1 MTDTEQIGA
10 YLDFLYRD
18 TEGWVYAPAQ
28 SDPTNPKSWSKFIY
42 EWPRQ
47 RGRLIDD
54 LLRKSAAG
62 QNVFVSPALYTE
74 REHAGRREGVL
85 GTWTLWMDWDG
96 NAPDHYDDL
105 HIPAPDLRIQS
116 STEGHEHTYWTL
128 QEFLTDSEVIEERN
142 RALSYSLG
150 ADTSGWDAN
159 QILRPPGTE
168 NFPAPNKKRTEPKTV
183 TVLHKGHGAHTLDE
197 FGAITSAKNM
207 VASTIVEGE
216 LRPIQDIIATKN
228 WPAAMWELFSSEAV
242 PDDRSG
248 AMSKLGYFG
257 AENGFSD
264 EDIYV
269 ILDTADQ
276 RWGKYTGRRDRD
288 KHLVNI
294 INRAR
299 QKHGYTGPEDLTFAG
314 LMGAGQPQQPVD
326 DMVFGFTDF
335 LEADFHIEWMMEDL
349 LARNGLGM
357 VVAAP
362 GTGKTQFAIQMGI
375 CLSLGVDFLVWKNAH
390 NSKAKTL
397 FLGLEMAP
405 APTHWF
411 MTQIARQHSDHH
423 TLNQNFKVNPL
434 GNALALDLPPGRAYL
449 EKKLAEHQPDFLI
462 IDSLQKIMSKE
473 MNDELSAKASMEYLA
488 TVREKYGCAILLIH
502 HNRKR
507 AADAGKMSAN
517 VDDVY
522 GSRFI
527 GAELDFVINLA
538 QLPDTPDQL
547 QVSMLK
553 SRLAR
558 QTEMFDVTRNEN
570 LTFVVNN
577 YAGLRDHDDHGNNE
591 QDPTDEEKD
600 PSKFPSI

>member
-10 YLDFLYRD
+10 YLDFLYHD

-28 SDPTNPKSWSKFIY
+28 SDPTNPKSWSKYIY

-47 RGRLIDD
+47 RSRLIDD

-62 QNVFVSPALYTE
+62 QNVFVSPALYAA

-96 NAPDHYDDL
+96 NAPEHYDDL
-105 HIPAPDLRIQS
+105 QIPTPDLRIQS
-116 STEGHEHTYWTL
+116 STAGHEHTYWTL
-128 QEFLTDSEVIEERN
+128 HEFLTDSEVIEERN

-183 TVLHKGHGAHTLDE
+183 TVLHKGHGAHSLDE

-228 WPAAMWELFSSEAV
+228 WPTAMWELFSSDDV

-248 AMSKLGYFG
+248 AISKLGYFG

-288 KHLVNI
+288 KHLVNV

-299 QKHGYTGPEDLTFAG
+299 QKHGYTAPEDLTFAG
-314 LMGAGQPQQPVD
+314 LMGAGQPQQPND
-326 DMVFGFTDF
+326 DMVFGFGDF
-335 LEADFHIEWMMEDL
+335 LASEYHIEWVLQDMM
-349 LARNGLGM
+349 ARNGLGM

-362 GTGKTQFAIQMGI
+362 GVGKTQFGIQMAI
-375 CLSLGVDFLVWKNAH
+375 CLALGRDFMLWKNVD
-390 NSKAKTL
+390 NVRLKTL

-405 APTHWF
+405 APTHHF
-411 MTQIARQHSDHH
+411 LSIIGREYNEHH
-423 TLNQNFKVNPL
+423 TLNQNFKVAPL

-449 EKKLAEHQPDFLI
+449 EKMLSEHQPDFLV

-473 MNDELSAKASMEYLA
+473 MNDEVSVKASMEYLA
-488 TVREKYGCAILLIH
+488 TVREKYGCAMLLIH

-538 QLPDTPDQL
+538 KVTDSKDEVA
-547 QVSMLK
+547 VSMLK
-553 SRLAR
+553 NRLGR
-558 QTEMFDVTRNEN
+558 ETENFEAVRNEN
-570 LTFVVNN
+570 LTYHHRD
-577 YAGLRDHDDHGNNE
+577 YAGLTHDNSNE
-591 QDPTDEEKD
+591 NVEETNE
-600 PSKFPSI
+600 PNI